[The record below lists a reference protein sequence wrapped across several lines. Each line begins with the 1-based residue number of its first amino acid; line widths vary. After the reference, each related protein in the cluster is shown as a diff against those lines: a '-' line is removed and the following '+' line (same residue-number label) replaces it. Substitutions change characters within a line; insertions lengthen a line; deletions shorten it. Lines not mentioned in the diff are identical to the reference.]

1 MCTRGRQLPRSA
13 ASERVTRNYRY
24 LWTSRALP
32 RSCHRVCFQSHRYGV
47 GSQPA
52 YDEPQ
57 KERVCVHHV
66 PFALCFASHS
76 LNYGTGHV

>member
-1 MCTRGRQLPRSA
+1 MAVSSRGQPPVSA
-13 ASERVTRNYRY
+13 SHVITVIYGPLEPHHALVTAFVF
-24 LWTSRALP
+24 RATAI
-32 RSCHRVCFQSHRYGV
+32 GV